1 MQTLTKQQIRSQ
13 VIKLTK
19 LSDKKPDYYF
29 IQGYLLGLGVNPE
42 MVMPNH
48 WQVDLF
54 GDFKFGSQDDMQ
66 LLNALMELYNL
77 QMDSIMQQQI
87 KLPPQCALSINNYQ
101 QALAQDAPLTNWCAG
116 FAKALSLINT
126 KTLKQAQQKE
136 LKDLRFVVNQ
146 LAGNDPQA
154 QELLAENCGF
164 IHILLQHKK
173 YLTTRIH
180 NTIYAMRFEGNLTP
194 DADVDHLYQN
204 ESQSELVHVSDEQL
218 EEFDELV
225 DIFLSC
231 DSTEI
236 REGISDVIKAAEE
249 LLGDHFVEDNTGYF
263 WGLHETRPYM
273 MLRARR
279 AEFAF
284 KEKRYQ
290 ACADELEALMVL
302 NPNDNQGNRYLLM
315 NCYVLLKQWD
325 KLNELLSRD
334 DEESLFTMASKVL
347 NLYALQGDSA
357 KSKTA
362 KKELKQYNKFVERF
376 LTGQVKLPKEL
387 PEYYGLGDK
396 NEAVTYVCNGGKL
409 AWQSVEGAL
418 FWLRRK

>member
-42 MVMPNH
+42 MIMPSH

-54 GDFKFGSQDDMQ
+54 GEFKFSSQDEMQ
-66 LLNALMELYNL
+66 LLNALMLLYNL
-77 QMDSIMQQQI
+77 QMESIMQQKI

-116 FAKALSLINT
+116 FAKSLSLINT
-126 KTLKQAQQKE
+126 KTLKQAQKKE

-146 LAGNDPQA
+146 LAGSDLPTT
-154 QELLAENCGF
+154 EVLAENAGF

-194 DADVDHLYQN
+194 DANVDQVYQS
-204 ESQSELVHVSDEQL
+204 ESQSDLTQVSDEQL

-225 DIFLSC
+225 SVFLNQ
-231 DSTEI
+231 DTPEI
-236 REGISDVIKAAEE
+236 RAGISDVIKAAKE
-249 LLGDHFVEDNTGYF
+249 LLGAHFVEDNTGYF
-263 WGLHETRPYM
+263 WGLPETRPYM

-284 KEKRYQ
+284 KAKRYQ

-325 KLNELLSRD
+325 KLSELLSRG
-334 DEESLFTMASKVL
+334 DEGSLFALASKVL
-347 NLYALQGDSA
+347 RLYALQGDSA
-357 KSKTA
+357 KSKTL
-362 KKELKQYNKFVERF
+362 KKELKQYNKFAERF
-376 LTGQVKLPKEL
+376 LTGQAKLPKEL
-387 PEYYGLGDK
+387 PEYYGTGDK
-396 NEAVTYVCNGGKL
+396 NEAVTYVYNGGKL